1 MASVNYITG
10 RKKYSRPQALLLADN
25 PGTVS
30 PQGFYIPD
38 GNERYS
44 QQDLEDINEEA
55 ASFIEEAASFI
66 ILSDDN
72 RGPINFDIERI
83 ENRQRMINGR
93 MRSYHI
99 ADKLSISVSWEMLP
113 SRSFSSN
120 PQFDLDGAS
129 SLRKTGERS
138 PGADGS
144 FTQTPNI
151 TSFAQQYTTDGGA
164 GGGDIL
170 DWYENNPGS
179 FWVYLAYDKKDNFGD
194 SPSSYNKL
202 QQYNEIIE
210 VFFSNFEY
218 SVVRRGSNN
227 YDFWNI
233 SFTLAEV

>member
-1 MASVNYITG
+1 MASANYITG
-10 RKKYSRPQALLLADN
+10 RKKYSRPQALLLANN

-30 PQGFYIPD
+30 PEGFYIPD
-38 GNERYS
+38 GNELYS
-44 QQDLEDINEEA
+44 QEDLENINN
-55 ASFIEEAASFI
+55 EAASFI

-72 RGPINFDIERI
+72 RGPINFNIERI

-99 ADKLSISVSWEMLP
+99 ADKISISASWEMLP

-120 PQFDLDGAS
+120 PQFNSEGAS
-129 SLRKTGERS
+129 LLRSTGERS
-138 PGADGS
+138 PGTDGS
-144 FTQTPNI
+144 FKQLPNI

-179 FWVYLAYDKKDNFGD
+179 FWVYLAYDKKNNFGD
-194 SPSSYNKL
+194 GSSSYNKL

-233 SFTLAEV
+233 SFTLEEV